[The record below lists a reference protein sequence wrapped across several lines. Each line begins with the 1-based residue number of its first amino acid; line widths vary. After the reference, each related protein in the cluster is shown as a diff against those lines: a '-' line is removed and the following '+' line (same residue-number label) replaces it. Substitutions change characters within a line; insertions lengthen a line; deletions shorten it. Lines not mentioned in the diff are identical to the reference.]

1 MRFDFRIAVAV
12 GSIVLML
19 AAVPLMTRPAAND
32 GANTSSLPEARP
44 QTGPVVEVAVPASAD
59 EAAPAAPERKVES
72 APAVVIDMPPAQART
87 PVTAAKLVSVPLP
100 KARPQRLAADNR
112 GLAAQVASAAK
123 VDVPLPKVRP
133 QSIAADKSGSAAQ
146 VVDAPSIDVPLPKMR
161 PQSIAADRANPVT
174 EVASTAKVSVPL
186 PKARPQNIA
195 AAPLQ
200 SVVVT
205 LTRAPLPIARPQAI
219 AAAVQPQP
227 AQVADSASQATVVAD
242 VPMPKVR
249 EQAAAV
255 AEGPPVPQPSAD
267 SKIATAT
274 PEPATPSGELANASV
289 NFATANPEVA
299 SIPGVGELA
308 PSVAEFK
315 PPMPKTRPSNID
327 RLVLVAEMRKYLGT
341 NPTNRRALWCAAFM
355 NMVLNKLG
363 YKGTRSDAAR
373 SFVDYGKRIPGPKI
387 GAIAVLSRG
396 PNGGHVGV
404 VSGVDKRG
412 NPIIV
417 SGNHGHRVG
426 IGTYPR
432 SRVLAYV
439 LPTRSEF
446 KRAAARFSERAQ
458 RSSQVKTEQ
467 HTSQLTTT
475 QFAARSMPARV
486 ENDAADLPVTELLA
500 ALAAE
505 QSEGR
510 PGSAALRSRAKHGK
524 PVTSLLA
531 KFLGLRS

>member
-12 GSIVLML
+12 GIIVLML
-19 AAVPLMTRPAAND
+19 ATVPFMTRPAAND
-32 GANTSSLPEARP
+32 AANEPSLPEASP
-44 QTGPVVEVAVPASAD
+44 QIGPVVEVAVPASGD
-59 EAAPAAPERKVES
+59 EATPAAGERKVES
-72 APAVVIDMPPAQART
+72 APAVVIDMPPAQAR
-87 PVTAAKLVSVPLP
+87 PRVTAAKLVSVPLP
-100 KARPQRLAADNR
+100 KARPQRVAADNR
-112 GLAAQVASAAK
+112 GPSAQVASAAK

-146 VVDAPSIDVPLPKMR
+146 VVNAPSIDVPLPKMR
-161 PQSIAADRANPVT
+161 PQSIAANKPNPVV

-186 PKARPQNIA
+186 PKARPQNTVT
-195 AAPLQ
+195 APVQ
-200 SVVVT
+200 SVIVT
-205 LTRAPLPIARPQAI
+205 LTHAPLPIARPQAI
-219 AAAVQPQP
+219 AAAPPPQP
-227 AQVADSASQATVVAD
+227 AQVVDSTVVAN

-249 EQAAAV
+249 EQAAVV
-255 AEGPPVPQPSAD
+255 AEGSPVPQPAAD
-267 SKIATAT
+267 SKTAIGT
-274 PEPATPSGELANASV
+274 PAPATSSGELANASV
-289 NFATANPEVA
+289 DFATANPEVA

-315 PPMPKTRPSNID
+315 LPMPRTRPSNID

-363 YKGTRSDAAR
+363 YKGTHSDAAR

-396 PNGGHVGV
+396 PDGGHVGV

-467 HTSQLTTT
+467 HTSQMTTT
-475 QFAARSMPARV
+475 QFAARSMPSSAGD
-486 ENDAADLPVTELLA
+486 DAADLPVTELLA

-531 KFLGLRS
+531 KFLGLKS